1 MRFDFWE
8 IAVDKV
14 LRIDEKEKKA
24 DMHLP
29 IRVATFGA
37 AMAFCGIFLVILAII
52 ASAAAMMFLAIL
64 SILIAVFAFL
74 SYKFQRIHILSD
86 EEFEYSTFFGKKK
99 IYKFEHVRAVRVN
112 ADSRTLI
119 FSNGR
124 INIESNAILSER
136 LRLLFNKELARIQ
149 RENEERKRRLN
160 THKAAKAKK
169 LAELTRA
176 RNASSTHTRPQVAP
190 DASNTAN
197 AKNETSPTPQAV
209 PPTSTTSKCPEA
221 PPTDTQGNS

>member
-1 MRFDFWE
+1 MNFDF
-8 IAVDKV
+8 IIKSVDKL
-14 LRIDEKEKKA
+14 LRISEKDKKA
-24 DMHLP
+24 DMQLP
-29 IRVATFGA
+29 DRVAFFGIAMTFCGVFLIIIAIIAIAPFMLFFSILSLLVATF
-37 AMAFCGIFLVILAII
+37 
-52 ASAAAMMFLAIL
+52 
-64 SILIAVFAFL
+64 AFL
-74 SYKFQRIHILSD
+74 CYKFQRIHILSD
-86 EEFEYSTFFGKKK
+86 EEFEYSTFLGKKK

-209 PPTSTTSKCPEA
+209 PPTSTTSECPA
-221 PPTDTQGNS
+221 TPPTDAQGNS